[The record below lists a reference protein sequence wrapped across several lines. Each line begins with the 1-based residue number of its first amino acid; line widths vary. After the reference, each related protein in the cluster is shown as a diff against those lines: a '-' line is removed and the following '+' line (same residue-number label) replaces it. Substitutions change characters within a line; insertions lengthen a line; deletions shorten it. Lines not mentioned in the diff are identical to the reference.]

1 MEEPTINNEEESDA
15 PPLCNKNNDFIFKEF
30 KLNGIDKK
38 MYNLK
43 IFQKN
48 QSLLFNIKIIDDI
61 DNKIYKKEMTLEQFH
76 NLNLYFRQYRTCL
89 ELFNNLF
96 YKLEKKDIN
105 AIKENDSIKFEFL
118 VGKIRNKEKISL
130 ILYSKEN
137 NGLEAVLWDLC
148 EGIKALEEKN
158 DKNEKRLKELEEY
171 NKNKE
176 NEINNI
182 ELENNRNVP
191 HNILNDK
198 KLLIFIIVVC
208 SIIAKAFISKKDQEI
223 LQLKKENNKLEED
236 LNRCQNNLENFIDQ
250 EILKLKKEIKKLKED
265 LNRCQNNPENLTDQE
280 ILKLKKEINNLKE
293 DLNRCKADLNKNI
306 NPIKYKEI
314 SNSIIKLDE
323 LELVENTIKEFYK
336 KDIIYYKLLF
346 RATRDGFRP
355 KDFHKKCDGINNTL
369 ILVRT
374 QTRKRF
380 GGFTHATWDDYS
392 KFKNKEKGFVF
403 SIDNNLVFYNRNG
416 AYNIYCTNHTGPS
429 FRGGEHDFTINYN
442 KSMEYINE
450 TKSRYIFEGIKN
462 FYIKDYEVFQVW
474 F

>member
-1 MEEPTINNEEESDA
+1 MEEPTIKNNRLRWSRKNNNEEESDA

-48 QSLLFNIKIIDDI
+48 QTLLFNIKIIDDI

-76 NLNLYFRQYRTCL
+76 NLNLYFRQYRTCI

-96 YKLEKKDIN
+96 YNLEKKDIN
-105 AIKENDSIKFEFL
+105 ASKENDSIKFEFL

-130 ILYSKEN
+130 ILYSEEN

-171 NKNKE
+171 NKNME
-176 NEINNI
+176 NEIKNK
-182 ELENNRNVP
+182 ELENNRNFL

-198 KLLIFIIVVC
+198 RLLIVIIVVC
-208 SIIAKAFISKKDQEI
+208 SIISKAFISKKDQEI
-223 LQLKKENNKLEED
+223 LN
-236 LNRCQNNLENFIDQ
+236 
-250 EILKLKKEIKKLKED
+250 LKKEINKLKED
-265 LNRCQNNPENLTDQE
+265 LD
-280 ILKLKKEINNLKE
+280 
-293 DLNRCKADLNKNI
+293 KNI

-346 RATRDGFRP
+346 RATRDGFSP

-403 SIDNNLVFYNRNG
+403 SIDNNVVVYNKNG
-416 AYNIYCTNHTGPS
+416 GYNIYCTNRTGPS
-429 FRGGEHDFTINYN
+429 FRGGDHDFTINYN

>member
-48 QSLLFNIKIIDDI
+48 QTLLFNIKIIDDI

-76 NLNLYFRQYRTCL
+76 NLNLYFRQYRTCI

-96 YKLEKKDIN
+96 YNLEKKDIN

-130 ILYSKEN
+130 ILYSEEN

-171 NKNKE
+171 NKNME
-176 NEINNI
+176 NEIKNK
-182 ELENNRNVP
+182 ELENNRNFL

-198 KLLIFIIVVC
+198 RLLIVIIVVC
-208 SIIAKAFISKKDQEI
+208 SIISKAFISQKDQEI
-223 LQLKKENNKLEED
+223 LN
-236 LNRCQNNLENFIDQ
+236 
-250 EILKLKKEIKKLKED
+250 LKKEINKLKED
-265 LNRCQNNPENLTDQE
+265 LD
-280 ILKLKKEINNLKE
+280 
-293 DLNRCKADLNKNI
+293 KNI

-346 RATRDGFRP
+346 RATRDGFSP

-403 SIDNNLVFYNRNG
+403 SIDNNVVVYNKNG
-416 AYNIYCTNHTGPS
+416 GYNIYCTNRTGPS
-429 FRGGEHDFTINYN
+429 FRGGDHDFTINYN

>member
-1 MEEPTINNEEESDA
+1 MEEPTIKNNRLRWSRKNNNEEESDA

-48 QSLLFNIKIIDDI
+48 QTLLFNIKIIDDI

-130 ILYSKEN
+130 ILYSEEN

-171 NKNKE
+171 NKNME
-176 NEINNI
+176 NEIKNK
-182 ELENNRNVP
+182 ELENNRNFL

-198 KLLIFIIVVC
+198 RLLIVIIVVC
-208 SIIAKAFISKKDQEI
+208 SIISKAFISQKDQEI
-223 LQLKKENNKLEED
+223 LN
-236 LNRCQNNLENFIDQ
+236 
-250 EILKLKKEIKKLKED
+250 LKKEINKLKED
-265 LNRCQNNPENLTDQE
+265 LD
-280 ILKLKKEINNLKE
+280 
-293 DLNRCKADLNKNI
+293 KNI

-346 RATRDGFRP
+346 RATRDGFSP

-416 AYNIYCTNHTGPS
+416 AYDIYCTNHTGPS